1 MTNHD
6 NDDLLIPT
14 TAEGAINF
22 TRGLL
27 DAVACLYTDLIGYGV
42 VAPNAFQHELGARA
56 SLARANGN
64 TSRALALELLID
76 RLVKYIEPAKRAAD
90 ASIVKNPDT
99 ISQSVN

>member
-14 TAEGAINF
+14 TPEGATNF
-22 TRGLL
+22 TLGLL

-42 VAPNAFQHELGARA
+42 VVPNAFQQKLGERA

-64 TSRALALELLID
+64 TSRALALELLIE
-76 RLVKYIEPAKRAAD
+76 RLTRYIEPAAREAE

-99 ISQSVN
+99 ISRSMN